1 MSKCF
6 SKCILCSA
14 IKRRRRRRRMPFT
27 ATWVD
32 LEIDI
37 LSEVKSDR
45 GKISII
51 RYHFY
56 VES

>member
-14 IKRRRRRRRMPFT
+14 IKRRRRRRMPFT